1 MAPFLLRSG
10 LPTCLSR
17 PPPRLKI
24 RTMRITSPFPRPPR
38 VRLVVSPRTAHQFD
52 RLSRIGPMMTMTI
65 AKFWNLSTLFPF
77 HMLLQHIRTFIQR
90 LQLPGSA
97 QDPVP
102 RMPRLPRPRRLQRP
116 KPSVP
121 IRPRRGTRSEA
132 PWRKMRKSPC
142 SFLLLTLLRG

>member
-38 VRLVVSPRTAHQFD
+38 VRLVVSHHTAHQFV
-52 RLSRIGPMMTMTI
+52 RPSRTGPMTTMTI
-65 AKFWNLSTLFPF
+65 AKFWNLSMLFQF
-77 HMLLQHIRTFIQR
+77 RMLLQHIRTFIQR

-97 QDPVP
+97 QDLVP
-102 RMPRLPRPRRLQRP
+102 RMPRLPRPRRLRRP

-121 IRPRRGTRSEA
+121 RRPRRGARNEA

-142 SFLLLTLLRG
+142 SSLLLTLLRG

>member
-24 RTMRITSPFPRPPR
+24 RAMRITSLFPRPPR
-38 VRLVVSPRTAHQFD
+38 VRLMVSPRTAHQFV
-52 RLSRIGPMMTMTI
+52 RPSRTGPMTTMTI
-65 AKFWNLSTLFPF
+65 AKFWNLSTLFQF

-102 RMPRLPRPRRLQRP
+102 RMPRLPRPRRLQRL

-121 IRPRRGTRSEA
+121 RRPRGGTRNEA

-142 SFLLLTLLRG
+142 SFLPFTLFRG

>member
-38 VRLVVSPRTAHQFD
+38 VRLVFSPRTAHQFD

-65 AKFWNLSTLFPF
+65 AKFWNLSMLFQF
-77 HMLLQHIRTFIQR
+77 RMLLQHIRTFIQR

-102 RMPRLPRPRRLQRP
+102 RMPRLPRPRRLRRP

-121 IRPRRGTRSEA
+121 RRPRRGTRSEV
-132 PWRKMRKSPC
+132 PWKKMRKSPC
-142 SFLLLTLLRG
+142 SFLPFTLFRG

>member
-17 PPPRLKI
+17 KPPRLNI
-24 RTMRITSPFPRPPR
+24 QTMRITSPFPRPPR
-38 VRLVVSPRTAHQFD
+38 VRLAIAHCTAHQFD

-65 AKFWNLSTLFPF
+65 AKFWNLSMLFQF

-97 QDPVP
+97 QDLVP
-102 RMPRLPRPRRLQRP
+102 RMPRLPRPRRLRRP

-121 IRPRRGTRSEA
+121 RRPRRGARNEA

-142 SFLLLTLLRG
+142 SFLPFTLFRG